1 MKKKIKFLMD
11 GLEFEAV
18 EETTIL
24 QSAME
29 NDIYIPN
36 LCYNSQVKPYGACR
50 LCLVENAEGRMITAC
65 ENQVEE
71 GMDIKTDSPEI
82 NQVRKMLVSLLIA
95 NHERNCLS
103 CAQSD
108 DCRLQEVAAYLKVD
122 DAEMENFR
130 QSLPDIPLDES
141 NPFFIRDL
149 KKCILCGVC
158 VQTCADIL
166 GVNAIDFGYR
176 GYETKITTFGDKDI
190 LDSNCVS
197 CGECVV
203 ACPVGALVP
212 KTSLKPAREVKT
224 VCTYCGVGCGIYLGV
239 RGNEITGVQGDP
251 RGPSNKGR
259 LCVKGR
265 YGFNFVNSPERLKK
279 PLIKIEG
286 VLEEAEWEEALD
298 VVAEKLLEYL
308 PGESGENKWEKS
320 QFAAIASAKCTNEEN
335 YLLQKF
341 TRALMKSPHIDH
353 CARLC
358 HAPSVAGLSMS
369 IGSGAM
375 SNSIN
380 EISHA
385 GCILAIGTN
394 TTGSHPVIALE
405 VVKAAKSGSKLIVI
419 NPQEIDLCKHADLFL
434 QHHPGTDVALLM
446 GLARVIWEEGLYD
459 KEFVEKRTEN
469 LEPFIQSLEKLDLDE
484 IEQITGVKQDKI
496 RETARMYA
504 TEGPSS
510 ILYAMG
516 ITQHT
521 HGTENVLA
529 ISNLALLTG
538 NLGKLNAGVNP
549 LRGQNNV
556 QGSCDMGA
564 LPNVFPGYQSVED
577 EEIMEK
583 FQEKWSTDLSPVK
596 GMILPEILEKAA
608 EGKIKAAYI
617 MGENPLLSE
626 PDIQNVKKALE
637 NLEFLVVQ
645 DIFLT
650 ETAQLADV
658 VLPAASFAEKE
669 GTFTNTE
676 RRVQLIRPA
685 IKAPGES
692 QPDWWI
698 ISQLA
703 RKIEEKLSCNKNNNL
718 EAVEPNDNK
727 ESIFVYE
734 SAAEIFQEMA
744 QLTPIY
750 HGINYDRLEK
760 EGIQW
765 PCPDKN
771 HPGTPILHQ
780 ERFNTPSGL
789 GKFHALE
796 YKPSAEV
803 SSEKYPLILTTGR
816 SLYQYHTGTMTRQID
831 GLNLLEKPGIMEMN
845 PSDAADRHIEEG
857 DLVEIESR
865 RGKIKVRTKISD
877 HIQKGTLAMTFHF
890 KEAPA
895 NCLTNPERDPISG
908 IPELKIS
915 AVEVRKL

>member
-1 MKKKIKFLMD
+1 
-11 GLEFEAV
+11 
-18 EETTIL
+18 
-24 QSAME
+24 
-29 NDIYIPN
+29 
-36 LCYNSQVKPYGACR
+36 
-50 LCLVENAEGRMITAC
+50 
-65 ENQVEE
+65 
-71 GMDIKTDSPEI
+71 
-82 NQVRKMLVSLLIA
+82 LLIA

-108 DCRLQEVAAYLKVD
+108 NCQLQEVAAYLKVD
-122 DAEMENFR
+122 EQEMENFR
-130 QSLPDIPLDES
+130 LSLPDIPLDES

-149 KKCILCGVC
+149 KKCILCGAC
-158 VQTCADIL
+158 VQICADIL

-212 KTSLKPAREVKT
+212 KSTLKPSREVKT
-224 VCTYCGVGCGIYLGV
+224 TCTYCGVGCTIYLGV
-239 RGNEITGVQGDP
+239 RGNKITGVRGDTQ
-251 RGPSNKGR
+251 GPSNKGR

-265 YGFNFVNSPERLKK
+265 YGFNFVNSPDRLKK
-279 PLIKIEG
+279 PLIKRNGIF
-286 VLEEAEWEEALD
+286 EEAEWEEALEL
-298 VVAEKLLEYL
+298 VAEKLLKYHQ
-308 PGESGENKWEKS
+308 NTFDDNQYKKS
-320 QFAAIASAKCTNEEN
+320 QFAAISSAKCTNEEN

-375 SNSIN
+375 SNSIK
-380 EISHA
+380 EISQA
-385 GCILAIGTN
+385 GCIMAIGTN

-405 VVKAAKSGSKLIVI
+405 VVNAAKSGSKLIVI

-434 QHHPGTDVALLM
+434 QHRPGTDVALLM
-446 GLARVIWEEGLYD
+446 GIAKFIWKENLYD
-459 KEFVEKRTEN
+459 EEFVKNRTEN
-469 LEPFIQSLEKLDLDE
+469 LEPFLESLENLSLE
-484 IEQITGVKQDKI
+484 EVEQITGVKQEKI
-496 RETARMYA
+496 RKAARIYA
-504 TEGPSS
+504 MEGSSS

-564 LPNVFPGYQSVED
+564 LPNVLPGYQSVED
-577 EEIMEK
+577 EQVIQK
-583 FQEKWSTDLSPVK
+583 FQEHWNSDLSPVK
-596 GMILPEILEKAA
+596 GMILPEILENAA
-608 EGKIKAAYI
+608 EGNIKAAYI

-637 NLEFLVVQ
+637 SLEFLVVQ

-685 IKAPGES
+685 VSVVGKS
-692 QPDWWI
+692 KPDWWI

-703 RKIEEKLSCNKNNNL
+703 LKMEEKLSTEREFDKSEAQNL
-718 EAVEPNDNK
+718 PKSQFN
-727 ESIFVYE
+727 YQ
-734 SAAEIFQEMA
+734 SASEIFQEMA
-744 QLTPIY
+744 EITPIY
-750 HGINYDRLEK
+750 HGISYVRLEK

-765 PCPDKN
+765 PCPDEK
-771 HPGTPILHQ
+771 HPGTQVLHQ
-780 ERFNTPSGL
+780 EKFNTASGM
-789 GKFHALE
+789 GKFHPLE
-796 YKPSAEV
+796 YRPPAEAA
-803 SSEKYPLILTTGR
+803 SEDYPLILTTGR
-816 SLYQYHTGTMTRQID
+816 SLYHYHTGTMTRKIEGMD
-831 GLNLLEKPGIMEMN
+831 KLEKPATVEIN
-845 PSDAADRHIEEG
+845 PYDAEERHIQEN
-857 DLVEIESR
+857 DLIEIESR
-865 RGKIKVRTKISD
+865 RGKIKVNAIISD
-877 HIQKGTLAMTFHF
+877 HIQKGTLFMTFHF

>member
-1 MKKKIKFLMD
+1 MKKKIKFLID
-11 GLEFEAV
+11 GLDFEAL
-18 EETTIL
+18 EGTTIL
-24 QSAME
+24 QSAIE
-29 NDIYIPN
+29 NGIYIPN
-36 LCYNSQVKPYGACR
+36 LCYNSQAKPYGACR

-65 ENQVEE
+65 ENLLEE
-71 GMDIKTDSPEI
+71 GMDIKTDTKEL
-82 NQVRKMLVSLLIA
+82 NQTRKMLVSLLIA
-95 NHERNCLS
+95 NHEKNCLS

-108 DCRLQEVAAYLKVD
+108 NCRLQEVAAYLKVD
-122 DAEMENFR
+122 EKEMENFR
-130 QSLPDIPLDES
+130 LSLPDIPLDES

-176 GYETKITTFGDKDI
+176 GYETKIATFGDKDI

-212 KTSLKPAREVKT
+212 KATLKPSREVKT
-224 VCTYCGVGCGIYLGV
+224 TCTYCGVGCAIYLGV
-239 RGNEITGVQGDP
+239 RGNEITGVRGDP
-251 RGPSNKGR
+251 QGPSNKGR

-265 YGFNFVNSPERLKK
+265 YGFNFVNSPDRLKK
-279 PLIKIEG
+279 PLIKRNG
-286 VLEEAEWEEALD
+286 VFEEAEWEEALD
-298 VVAEKLLEYL
+298 LVAEKLLKYRQ
-308 PGESGENKWEKS
+308 STFDDNQYKKS
-320 QFAAIASAKCTNEEN
+320 QFAAISSAKCTNEEN
-335 YLLQKF
+335 YLFQKF

-375 SNSIN
+375 TNSID
-380 EISHA
+380 EISQA
-385 GCILAIGTN
+385 GCVMAIGTN

-405 VVKAAKSGSKLIVI
+405 VVKAAKNGSKLIVI
-419 NPQEIDLCKHADLFL
+419 NPQEIDLCNHADLFL

-446 GLARVIWEEGLYD
+446 GMARVIWEENLYD
-459 KEFVEKRTEN
+459 NEFVKNRTEN
-469 LEPFIQSLEKLDLDE
+469 LEPFIESLKKLDLVE
-484 IEQITGVKQDKI
+484 VEQITGVKQEKI
-496 RETARMYA
+496 REAARIYA

-538 NLGKLNAGVNP
+538 NIGKLNAGVNP

-564 LPNVFPGYQSVED
+564 LPNVLPGYQSVED
-577 EEIMEK
+577 EQVIQK
-583 FQEKWSTDLSPVK
+583 FREYWNSDLSPVT

-608 EGKIKAAYI
+608 KGKIKAAYI

-703 RKIEEKLSCNKNNNL
+703 LKIEEKLSCNYNNL

-727 ESIFVYE
+727 ESMFVYK

-750 HGINYDRLEK
+750 HGIRYDRLEK
-760 EGIQW
+760 KGIQW
-765 PCPDKN
+765 PCPDEN

-796 YKPSAEV
+796 YRPSAEV

-816 SLYQYHTGTMTRQID
+816 SLYQYHTGTMTRKID
-831 GLNLLEKPGIMEMN
+831 GLDLLEKPGIMEMN
-845 PSDAADRHIEEG
+845 PSDAADRYIEEG

-865 RGKIKVRTKISD
+865 RGKIKVQAKISD

>member
-11 GLEFEAV
+11 GLEFEAL
-18 EETTIL
+18 EGTTIL
-24 QSAME
+24 QSALE
-29 NDIYIPN
+29 NGIYIPN

-65 ENQVEE
+65 ENRVEE
-71 GMDIKTDSPEI
+71 GMDIKTDTKEL
-82 NQVRKMLVSLLIA
+82 NQTRKMLVSLLIA

-108 DCRLQEVAAYLKVD
+108 NCRLQEVAAYLRVD
-122 DAEMENFR
+122 EKDMENFR
-130 QSLPDIPLDES
+130 LSLPDIPLDES

-158 VQTCADIL
+158 VQTCGDIL

-176 GYETKITTFGDKDI
+176 GYETKIITFGDNDI

-212 KTSLKPAREVKT
+212 KATLEPSREIKT
-224 VCTYCGVGCGIYLGV
+224 TCTYCGVGCGIYLGV
-239 RGNEITGVQGDP
+239 RGNEITGVRGDP
-251 RGPSNKGR
+251 QGPSNKGR

-265 YGFNFVNSPERLKK
+265 YGFNFVNNPERLEK
-279 PLIKIEG
+279 PLIKRQG
-286 VLEEAEWEEALD
+286 VFEEVEWEEALD
-298 VVAEKLLEYL
+298 LVAEKLLEYRQ
-308 PGESGENKWEKS
+308 GEFDDKQYQKS
-320 QFAAIASAKCTNEEN
+320 QFAAISSAKCTNEEN
-335 YLLQKF
+335 YLFQKF

-358 HAPSVAGLSMS
+358 HAPSVAGLSRS

-375 SNSIN
+375 TNSID
-380 EISHA
+380 EISGA
-385 GCILAIGTN
+385 GCIMAIGTN

-405 VVKAAKSGSKLIVI
+405 VVKAAKNGSKLLVI
-419 NPQEIDLCKHADLFL
+419 NPQEIDLCQHADLFL

-446 GLARVIWEEGLYD
+446 GMARVIWEENLHD
-459 KEFVEKRTEN
+459 EEFVKKRTEN
-469 LEPFIQSLEKLDLDE
+469 LEPFLKSLVKLDLE
-484 IEQITGVKQDKI
+484 EVEQITGVNQEKI
-496 RETARMYA
+496 REAARMYA

-521 HGTENVLA
+521 HGTDNVLA

-564 LPNVFPGYQSVED
+564 LPNVLPGYQSLED
-577 EEIMEK
+577 EEVIKK
-583 FQEKWSTDLSPVK
+583 FQEYWNSDLSPVT
-596 GMILPEILEKAA
+596 GMIIPEMLENAL
-608 EGKIKAAYI
+608 EGNIKAAYI

-637 NLEFLVVQ
+637 KLEFLMVQ

-650 ETAQLADV
+650 ETAQMADV
-658 VLPAASFAEKE
+658 VLPAVSFAEKE

-685 IKAPGES
+685 VSVPGQS
-692 QPDWWI
+692 KPDWWI

-703 RKIEEKLSCNKNNNL
+703 CKMEEKL
-718 EAVEPNDNK
+718 
-727 ESIFVYE
+727 FTGGE
-734 SAAEIFQEMA
+734 SAESDNLPESQFNYQSAGEIFQEMA
-744 QLTPIY
+744 KITPIY
-750 HGINYDRLEK
+750 QGISYARLEE

-765 PCPDKN
+765 PCPDEN
-771 HPGTPILHQ
+771 HPGTPVLHQ
-780 ERFNTPSGL
+780 EKFNTLSGR
-789 GKFHALE
+789 GKFHPLE
-796 YKPSAEV
+796 YRPPAEV
-803 SSEKYPLILTTGR
+803 ASEEFPLILTTGR
-816 SLYQYHTGTMTRQID
+816 SLYQYHTGTMTRKIKGMD
-831 GLNLLEKPGIMEMN
+831 KLEKPATVEIN
-845 PSDAADRHIEEG
+845 PYDAHNRDIQEN
-857 DLVEIESR
+857 DLVEIQSR
-865 RGKIKVRTKISD
+865 RGKIKVNAKIRD
-877 HIQKGTLAMTFHF
+877 NIQKGTLFMTFHF

-915 AVEVRKL
+915 AVEVRKI

>member
-1 MKKKIKFLMD
+1 MD
-11 GLEFEAV
+11 GLEFEAL
-18 EETTIL
+18 EGTTIL

-29 NDIYIPN
+29 NGIYIPN

-50 LCLVENAEGRMITAC
+50 LCLVENTEGRMITAC
-65 ENQVEE
+65 ENRVEE
-71 GMDIKTDSPEI
+71 GMDIKTDTKEL
-82 NQVRKMLVSLLIA
+82 NQTRKMLVSLLIA

-108 DCRLQEVAAYLKVD
+108 NCRLQEVAAYLKVD
-122 DAEMENFR
+122 EKEMENFR
-130 QSLPDIPLDES
+130 LSLPDIPLDES

-176 GYETKITTFGDKDI
+176 GYDTKIITFGDKDI

-212 KTSLKPAREVKT
+212 KATLKPSREVKT
-224 VCTYCGVGCGIYLGV
+224 TCTYCGVGCAIYLGV
-239 RGNEITGVQGDP
+239 RGNEITGVRGDP
-251 RGPSNKGR
+251 QGPSNKGR

-265 YGFNFVNSPERLKK
+265 YAFNFVNSPDRLKK
-279 PLIKIEG
+279 PLIKRNG
-286 VLEEAEWEEALD
+286 VFEEVEWEEALD
-298 VVAEKLLEYL
+298 LVAEKLLKYRQ
-308 PGESGENKWEKS
+308 NTFDDNQYKKS

-341 TRALMKSPHIDH
+341 TRAMMKSPHIDH

-358 HAPSVAGLSMS
+358 HAPSVVGLSMS

-375 SNSIN
+375 TNSID
-380 EISHA
+380 EISQA
-385 GCILAIGTN
+385 GCIMAIGTN

-446 GLARVIWEEGLYD
+446 GMARVIWEENLYD
-459 KEFVEKRTEN
+459 NEFVKNRTEN
-469 LEPFIQSLEKLDLDE
+469 LEPFIESLKKLDLVE
-484 IEQITGVKQDKI
+484 VEQITGVKQEKI
-496 RETARMYA
+496 REAARIYA

-577 EEIMEK
+577 EQVIQK
-583 FQEKWSTDLSPVK
+583 FREYWNSDLSPVT
-596 GMILPEILEKAA
+596 GMILPEMLEKAA
-608 EGKIKAAYI
+608 EGTIKAVYI
-617 MGENPLLSE
+617 MGENLLLSE
-626 PDIQNVKKALE
+626 PDIQNVKKAME

-658 VLPAASFAEKE
+658 VLPAASFAEKD

-676 RRVQLIRPA
+676 RRVQLIRTVVSV
-685 IKAPGES
+685 PGQS
-692 QPDWWI
+692 KPDWWI

-703 RKIEEKLSCNKNNNL
+703 CKMEEKLSTERESDESDSQNL
-718 EAVEPNDNK
+718 HKSQFNYQSPEE
-727 ESIFVYE
+727 IFHE
-734 SAAEIFQEMA
+734 MAEI
-744 QLTPIY
+744 TPIY
-750 HGINYDRLEK
+750 HGISYSRLEK

-765 PCPDKN
+765 PCYDEK
-771 HPGTPILHQ
+771 HPGTPLMHQ
-780 ERFNTPSGL
+780 EKFNTPNGL
-789 GKFHALE
+789 AKFHPLE
-796 YKPSAEV
+796 HRPSAEV
-803 SSEKYPLILTTGR
+803 TSEEYPLILTTGR
-816 SLYQYHTGTMTRQID
+816 SLYQYHTGTMTRKIEGMD
-831 GLNLLEKPGIMEMN
+831 KLEKPGTVEIN
-845 PSDAADRHIEEG
+845 PYDAEHRDIHENE
-857 DLVEIESR
+857 LVEIESR
-865 RGKIKVRTKISD
+865 RGKIKVNAKISD
-877 HIQKGTLAMTFHF
+877 HIQKGTVFMTFHF

-915 AVEVRKL
+915 VVEVRKL

>member
-1 MKKKIKFLMD
+1 MKKKIKFLID
-11 GLEFEAV
+11 GLDFEAL
-18 EETTIL
+18 EGTTIL
-24 QSAME
+24 QSAIE
-29 NDIYIPN
+29 NGIYIPN
-36 LCYNSQVKPYGACR
+36 LCYNSQAKPYGACR

-65 ENQVEE
+65 ENLLEE
-71 GMDIKTDSPEI
+71 GMDIKTDTKEL
-82 NQVRKMLVSLLIA
+82 NQTRKMLVSLLIA
-95 NHERNCLS
+95 NHEKNCLS

-108 DCRLQEVAAYLKVD
+108 NCRLQEVAAYLKVD
-122 DAEMENFR
+122 EKEMENFR
-130 QSLPDIPLDES
+130 LSLPDIPLDES

-176 GYETKITTFGDKDI
+176 GYETKIATFGDKDI

-212 KTSLKPAREVKT
+212 KATLKPSREVKT
-224 VCTYCGVGCGIYLGV
+224 TCTYCGVGCAIYLGV
-239 RGNEITGVQGDP
+239 RGNEITGVRGDP
-251 RGPSNKGR
+251 QGPSNKGR

-265 YGFNFVNSPERLKK
+265 YGFNFVNSPDRLKK
-279 PLIKIEG
+279 PLIKRNG
-286 VLEEAEWEEALD
+286 VFEEAEWEEALD
-298 VVAEKLLEYL
+298 LVAEKLLKYRQ
-308 PGESGENKWEKS
+308 STFDDNQYKKS
-320 QFAAIASAKCTNEEN
+320 QFAAISSAKCTNEEN
-335 YLLQKF
+335 YLFQKF

-375 SNSIN
+375 TNSID
-380 EISHA
+380 EISQA
-385 GCILAIGTN
+385 GCVMAIGTN

-405 VVKAAKSGSKLIVI
+405 VVKAAKNGSKLIVI
-419 NPQEIDLCKHADLFL
+419 NPQEIDLCNHADLFL

-446 GLARVIWEEGLYD
+446 GMARVIWEENLYD
-459 KEFVEKRTEN
+459 NEFVKNRTEN
-469 LEPFIQSLEKLDLDE
+469 LEPFIESLKKLDLVE
-484 IEQITGVKQDKI
+484 VEQITGVKQEKI
-496 RETARMYA
+496 REAARIYA

-538 NLGKLNAGVNP
+538 NIGKLNAGVNP

-564 LPNVFPGYQSVED
+564 LPNVLPGYQSVED
-577 EEIMEK
+577 EQVIQK
-583 FQEKWSTDLSPVK
+583 FREYWNSDLSPVT

-608 EGKIKAAYI
+608 KGKIKAAYI

-703 RKIEEKLSCNKNNNL
+703 LKIEEKLSCNYNNL
-718 EAVEPNDNK
+718 EAAEPNDNK
-727 ESIFVYE
+727 ESMFVYK

-750 HGINYDRLEK
+750 HGIRYDRLEK
-760 EGIQW
+760 KGIQW
-765 PCPDKN
+765 PCPDEN

-796 YKPSAEV
+796 YRPSAEV

-816 SLYQYHTGTMTRQID
+816 SLYQYHTGTMTRKID
-831 GLNLLEKPGIMEMN
+831 GLDLLEKPGIMEMN
-845 PSDAADRHIEEG
+845 PSDAADRYIEEG

-865 RGKIKVRTKISD
+865 RGKIKVQAKISD

>member
-11 GLEFEAV
+11 GLEFEAL
-18 EETTIL
+18 EGTTIL
-24 QSAME
+24 QSAIE
-29 NDIYIPN
+29 NGIYIPN

-50 LCLVENAEGRMITAC
+50 LCLVENAEGRLITAC
-65 ENQVEE
+65 ENWVEE
-71 GMDIKTDSPEI
+71 GMDIKTDTKEL
-82 NQVRKMLVSLLIA
+82 NQTRKMLVSLLIA

-103 CAQSD
+103 CSQSD
-108 DCRLQEVAAYLKVD
+108 NCRLQEVAAYLKVD
-122 DAEMENFR
+122 EKEMENFR
-130 QSLPDIPLDES
+130 LSLPDIPLDES

-176 GYETKITTFGDKDI
+176 GYETKIITFGDRDI

-212 KTSLKPAREVKT
+212 KAVLEPSREIKT
-224 VCTYCGVGCGIYLGV
+224 TCTYCGVGCGIYLGV
-239 RGNEITGVQGDP
+239 RGNQITGVRGDP
-251 RGPSNKGR
+251 QGPANKGR

-265 YGFNFVNSPERLKK
+265 YGFNFVNNPERLEK
-279 PLIKIEG
+279 PLIKREG
-286 VLEEAEWEEALD
+286 VFEEVEWEEALD
-298 VVAEKLLEYL
+298 VVAGKLLEYCQS
-308 PGESGENKWEKS
+308 EFDEKQYQKS
-320 QFAAIASAKCTNEEN
+320 QFAAISSAKCTNEEN
-335 YLLQKF
+335 YIFQKF
-341 TRALMKSPHIDH
+341 ARVLMKSPHIDH

-358 HAPSVAGLSMS
+358 HAPSVVGLSMS

-375 SNSIN
+375 TNSID
-380 EISHA
+380 EISQA
-385 GCILAIGTN
+385 GCIMAIGTN

-405 VVKAAKSGSKLIVI
+405 VVKAVKSGSKLIVI
-419 NPQEIDLCKHADLFL
+419 NPQEIDLCNHADLFL

-446 GLARVIWEEGLYD
+446 GMARVIWEENLFD

-469 LEPFIQSLEKLDLDE
+469 LEPFIQSMEKLNLDD
-484 IEQITGVKQDKI
+484 IEQITGVNQQKI
-496 RETARMYA
+496 REAARIYA

-564 LPNVFPGYQSVED
+564 LPNVLPGYQSVED
-577 EEIMEK
+577 EQVIQK
-583 FQEKWSTDLSPVK
+583 FQEYWNSDLSPVK
-596 GMILPEILEKAA
+596 GMILPEILENAA
-608 EGKIKAAYI
+608 EGKIKAVYI

-685 IKAPGES
+685 VSVTGQSK
-692 QPDWWI
+692 PDWWI
-698 ISQLA
+698 ISQMA
-703 RKIEEKLSCNKNNNL
+703 CKMEEKLSI
-718 EAVEPNDNK
+718 ER
-727 ESIFVYE
+727 E
-734 SAAEIFQEMA
+734 SAESDALNLPESQFNYQSAGEIFQEMA
-744 QLTPIY
+744 EITPIY
-750 HGINYDRLEK
+750 HGISHARLEK

-765 PCPDKN
+765 PCPDEN
-771 HPGTPILHQ
+771 HPGTPVLHQ
-780 ERFNTPSGL
+780 EKFNTPSGR
-789 GKFHALE
+789 GKFHPLE
-796 YKPSAEV
+796 YRPPSEV
-803 SSEKYPLILTTGR
+803 ANEEYPLILTTGR
-816 SLYQYHTGTMTRQID
+816 SLYQYHTGTMTRKIEGMD
-831 GLNLLEKPGIMEMN
+831 KLEKPATVEIN
-845 PSDAADRHIEEG
+845 PHDAEDRNIQEN
-857 DLVEIESR
+857 DLVEIQSR
-865 RGKIKVRTKISD
+865 RGKIKVNAIISD
-877 HIQKGTLAMTFHF
+877 HIQKGTLFMTFHF

>member
-1 MKKKIKFLMD
+1 ME
-11 GLEFEAV
+11 G
-18 EETTIL
+18 TTIL
-24 QSAME
+24 QSAIE
-29 NDIYIPN
+29 NGIYIPN
-36 LCYNSQVKPYGACR
+36 LCYNSQLKPYGACR

-65 ENQVEE
+65 ENWVEE
-71 GMDIKTDSPEI
+71 DMDIKTDTKEL
-82 NQVRKMLVSLLIA
+82 NQTRKMLVSLLIA

-108 DCRLQEVAAYLKVD
+108 NCQLQEVAAYLNVD
-122 DAEMENFR
+122 EQEMENFR
-130 QSLPDIPLDES
+130 LSLPDIPLDES

-149 KKCILCGVC
+149 KKCILCGAC
-158 VQTCADIL
+158 VQICADIL

-212 KTSLKPAREVKT
+212 KSTLKPSREVKT
-224 VCTYCGVGCGIYLGV
+224 TCTYCGVGCTIYLGV
-239 RGNEITGVQGDP
+239 RGNKITGVRGDTQ
-251 RGPSNKGR
+251 GPSNKGR

-265 YGFNFVNSPERLKK
+265 YGFNFVNSPDRLKK
-279 PLIKIEG
+279 PLIKRNGIF
-286 VLEEAEWEEALD
+286 EEAEWEETLEL
-298 VVAEKLLEYL
+298 VAEKLLKYHQ
-308 PGESGENKWEKS
+308 NTFDDNQYKKS
-320 QFAAIASAKCTNEEN
+320 QFAAISSAKCTNEEN

-358 HAPSVAGLSMS
+358 HAPSVVGLSMS

-375 SNSIN
+375 SNSIK
-380 EISHA
+380 EISQA
-385 GCILAIGTN
+385 GCIMAIGTN

-405 VVKAAKSGSKLIVI
+405 VVNAAKSGSKLIVI

-434 QHHPGTDVALLM
+434 QHRPGTDVALLM
-446 GLARVIWEEGLYD
+446 GMAKFIWKENFYD
-459 KEFVEKRTEN
+459 EEFVKNRTEN
-469 LEPFIQSLEKLDLDE
+469 LEPFLESLENLSLE
-484 IEQITGVKQDKI
+484 EVEQITGVKQEKI
-496 RETARMYA
+496 RKAARIYA
-504 TEGPSS
+504 MEGPSS

-564 LPNVFPGYQSVED
+564 LPNVLPGYQSVED
-577 EEIMEK
+577 EQVIQK
-583 FQEKWSTDLSPVK
+583 FQEHWNSDLSPVK
-596 GMILPEILEKAA
+596 GMILPEILENAA
-608 EGKIKAAYI
+608 EGNIKAAYI

-637 NLEFLVVQ
+637 SLEFLVVQ

-685 IKAPGES
+685 VSVVGKS
-692 QPDWWI
+692 KPDWWI

-703 RKIEEKLSCNKNNNL
+703 RKMEEKLSTERESDESEAQNL
-718 EAVEPNDNK
+718 PKSQFN
-727 ESIFVYE
+727 YQ
-734 SAAEIFQEMA
+734 SASEIFQEMA
-744 QLTPIY
+744 EITPIY
-750 HGINYDRLEK
+750 HGISYARLEK

-765 PCPDKN
+765 PCPDEN
-771 HPGTPILHQ
+771 HPGTQVLHQ
-780 ERFNTPSGL
+780 EKFNTASGM
-789 GKFHALE
+789 GKFHPLE
-796 YKPSAEV
+796 YRPPAEAA
-803 SSEKYPLILTTGR
+803 SEDYPLILTTGR
-816 SLYQYHTGTMTRQID
+816 SLYHYHTGTMTRKIEGMD
-831 GLNLLEKPGIMEMN
+831 KLEKPATVEIN
-845 PSDAADRHIEEG
+845 PYDAEERYIQEN
-857 DLVEIESR
+857 DLIEIESR
-865 RGKIKVRTKISD
+865 RGKIKVNAIISD
-877 HIQKGTLAMTFHF
+877 HIQKGTLFMTFHF

>member
-11 GLEFEAV
+11 GLEFEAL
-18 EETTIL
+18 EGTTIL
-24 QSAME
+24 QSAIE
-29 NDIYIPN
+29 NGIYIPN

-50 LCLVENAEGRMITAC
+50 LCLVENADGRMITAC
-65 ENQVEE
+65 ENRVEE
-71 GMDIKTDSPEI
+71 GMDIKTDTKEL
-82 NQVRKMLVSLLIA
+82 NQTRKMLVSLLIA

-108 DCRLQEVAAYLKVD
+108 NCRLQEVAAYLKVD
-122 DAEMENFR
+122 EKEMENFR
-130 QSLPDIPLDES
+130 LSLPDIPLDES

-176 GYETKITTFGDKDI
+176 GYETKIITFGDRDI

-212 KTSLKPAREVKT
+212 KATVNPSREIKT
-224 VCTYCGVGCGIYLGV
+224 TCTYCGVGCGIYLGV
-239 RGNEITGVQGDP
+239 RGNQITGVRGDP
-251 RGPSNKGR
+251 QGPSNKGR

-265 YGFNFVNSPERLKK
+265 YGFNFVNNPERLEK
-279 PLIKIEG
+279 PLIKREG
-286 VLEEAEWEEALD
+286 VFEEVEWEEALD
-298 VVAEKLLEYL
+298 VVAEKLLEYRQS
-308 PGESGENKWEKS
+308 EFDENQYQKS
-320 QFAAIASAKCTNEEN
+320 QFAAISSAKCTNEEN
-335 YLLQKF
+335 YLFQKF

-358 HAPSVAGLSMS
+358 HAPTVTGLSMS

-375 SNSIN
+375 TNSID
-380 EISHA
+380 EISGA
-385 GCILAIGTN
+385 GCIMAIGTN

-434 QHHPGTDVALLM
+434 QHRPGTDVAILM
-446 GLARVIWEEGLYD
+446 GMARVIWEENLFD

-469 LEPFIQSLEKLDLDE
+469 LEPFTQSLEKLDLDE
-484 IEQITGVKQDKI
+484 IEQITGVKQEKI
-496 RETARMYA
+496 REAARIYA
-504 TEGPSS
+504 AEGPSS

-564 LPNVFPGYQSVED
+564 LPNVLPGYQSVED
-577 EEIMEK
+577 EHVIQK
-583 FQEKWSTDLSPVK
+583 FQEYWNSDLSPVK
-596 GMILPEILEKAA
+596 GMILPEILENAA

-676 RRVQLIRPA
+676 RMVQLIRTA
-685 IKAPGES
+685 VKSPGLAK
-692 QPDWWI
+692 PDWWI

-703 RKIEEKLSCNKNNNL
+703 LKMEEKLL
-718 EAVEPNDNK
+718 AER
-727 ESIFVYE
+727 E
-734 SAAEIFQEMA
+734 SAESDSQNLPKSQFAHQSAGEIFQEMA
-744 QLTPIY
+744 EITPIY
-750 HGINYDRLEK
+750 HGISHARLEK
-760 EGIQW
+760 KGIQW
-765 PCPDKN
+765 PCPDEN
-771 HPGTPILHQ
+771 HPGTPVLHQ
-780 ERFNTPSGL
+780 EKFKTPNGL
-789 GKFHALE
+789 GKFHPLE
-796 YKPSAEV
+796 YRPSAEV
-803 SSEKYPLILTTGR
+803 ASEEYPLILTTGR
-816 SLYQYHTGTMTRQID
+816 SLYQYHTGTMTRKIEGMD
-831 GLNLLEKPGIMEMN
+831 KLEKPATVEIN
-845 PSDAADRHIEEG
+845 PQDAEDRNIQEN

-865 RGKIKVRTKISD
+865 RGKIKLNAKISD
-877 HIQKGTLAMTFHF
+877 HIQKGTLFMTFHF

-915 AVEVRKL
+915 AVEARKL